1 MFAVWRKVRY
11 EDSLIFVFLPAS
23 SNQIKPAI
31 AASSGVRG
39 RLLSR
44 LAVFFVVL
52 AGAAQ
57 LHAVTVTNFTP
68 QFGSVGDIV
77 TIQGSGFS
85 PGTLVVRFNGTQDTS
100 AAATGPGT
108 ISAKVPP
115 GGTSGPISVQVN
127 GGTPASTIQ
136 DFTVIG
142 AGPYITGFSP
152 PTGAAGDVI
161 TITGAHFSAATNAY
175 FSGRAGTAF
184 HVGTDNS
191 ISVTAP
197 AGVVSGPIS
206 VRAPLGTNTATTNF
220 FVPPVITGFS
230 PANGRS
236 GTNVIIT
243 GTNFLN
249 AIDVKFGSVLATSF
263 LVLSNGAISAT
274 VPAGALTGVVR
285 VDAPAGSFT
294 TTSNFVI
301 RPVIS
306 GFSPAFGAPGTSV
319 TISGANLAGVTSVQ
333 FNGVAASF
341 SGASFGSVV
350 AVVPPTATSGPIS
363 VTTPDGTATSATNF
377 YLPAGITSF
386 TPNNSAPGSFVRIN
400 GVNFTNAT
408 AVSFN
413 GVAAAG
419 FFVTNNTTI
428 GAIVPFGV
436 STGPI
441 SVTTPAGTAVSTGL
455 FYSPPGIIVFTPT
468 HGLPG
473 TNVTLT
479 GTNFVGATSVLFN
492 GLPATFFVTNNT
504 TIGAFVPVG
513 AQTGPITVIAPAGT
527 NTTSVNFVLD
537 YTSDLVVTITNSFDP
552 VLVGTNFVYTI
563 KVVNNGPYSA
573 PNVQV
578 FDTLPTNLLL
588 RAATTT
594 QGTLLTNLTPLQVS
608 LGPLGIG
615 STATI
620 TFTVTALSAGT
631 ITNTASAT
639 SDYGDP
645 TPANATASVVNTI
658 LPLPLLSIRKLGVDQ
673 LRISWPVLLT
683 NYTLQ
688 YISTLSTNS
697 FWSNVTTTP
706 SIIGSERLVLETNN
720 TPARFYR
727 LKP

>member
-1 MFAVWRKVRY
+1 M
-11 EDSLIFVFLPAS
+11 SLS
-23 SNQIKPAI
+23 DQSNPLKPAAS
-31 AASSGVRG
+31 AACR
-39 RLLSR
+39 SR
-44 LAVFFVVL
+44 LRRATQL
-52 AGAAQ
+52 ALLFLVSACLGQ
-57 LHAVTVTNFTP
+57 TYAVTVSSFTP
-68 QFGSVGDIV
+68 QFGTTGDIV

-85 PGTLVVRFNGTQDTS
+85 PGTLVVRFNGTQDTT

-115 GGTSGPISVQVN
+115 GATSGPISVQVN
-127 GGTPASTIQ
+127 GGTPASSLQ

-142 AGPYITGFSP
+142 PGPYITGFSP
-152 PTGAAGDVI
+152 AIGAAGDMI

-191 ISVTAP
+191 ITVTAP

-206 VRAPLGTNTATTNF
+206 VRAPLGTNTTATNF
-220 FVPPVITGFS
+220 FVPPIITGFT
-230 PANGRS
+230 PANGRP

-249 AIDVKFGSVLATSF
+249 AVDVKFGSVVASSF
-263 LVLSNGAISAT
+263 SVLSNGAISVM
-274 VPAGALTGVVR
+274 VPNGALTGVVR
-285 VDAPAGSFT
+285 VDAPAGSVM

-301 RPVIS
+301 RPLIS
-306 GFSPAFGAPGTSV
+306 SFTPAFGGPSTSV

-333 FNGVAASF
+333 FNGAPASF

-350 AVVPPTATSGPIS
+350 AVVPPTATSGPIT
-363 VTTPDGTATSATNF
+363 VTTPDGATTSATNF
-377 YLPAGITSF
+377 FVPASITSF
-386 TPNNSAPGSFVRIN
+386 TPSNSAPGSVVRIN
-400 GVNFTNAT
+400 GANFTNAT

-479 GTNFVGATSVLFN
+479 GSNFVGATSVLFN

-513 AQTGPITVIAPAGT
+513 AQTGPITVIAPGGT
-527 NTTSVNFVLD
+527 NSTTVNFVLD
-537 YTSDLVVTITNSFDP
+537 YTSDLVVTITNSLNP

-563 KVVNNGPYSA
+563 KVVNNGPSPA

-578 FDTLPTNLLL
+578 FDTMPTNLLL
-588 RAATTT
+588 RSATTT
-594 QGTLLTNLTPLQVS
+594 QGTLLTNLTPLKVS
-608 LGPLGIG
+608 LGTLGVG

-620 TFTVTALSAGT
+620 TFTVTALSPGT
-631 ITNTASAT
+631 VTNTASAT

-645 TPANATASVVNTI
+645 SPANAT
-658 LPLPLLSIRKLGVDQ
+658 G
-673 LRISWPVLLT
+673 
-683 NYTLQ
+683 
-688 YISTLSTNS
+688 ST
-697 FWSNVTTTP
+697 
-706 SIIGSERLVLETNN
+706 
-720 TPARFYR
+720 
-727 LKP
+727 